1 MTTTRASTRD
11 DVLPDAL
18 PTEIGVRR
26 RRTAPWAPMSLAA
39 LVAVAMVVALAH
51 VGLTTVV
58 VGTLALVTGVVLMR
72 LAYVRFS
79 WFVLAVV
86 GVRATVDWTHAAA
99 RTSDKNSSGG
109 PAALLALLFGAAV
122 ILWFAA
128 RGHSGQPRRQTP
140 LGAAL
145 LVLGAA
151 AALSV
156 PTAAK
161 PFSSAA
167 EAARIGAAI
176 LMFLAVVELVPRR
189 LSARSVLI
197 ACCASSVVP
206 LLVGAYQAVTGHGV
220 LSGEGAGRVRGTLVH
235 SNAFGFYLVLLVVV
249 AVATI
254 PHVDG
259 RLRIGLGALVAVGSV
274 ELLLTYSRSSW
285 LALVAG
291 LVVVGCLQSRRLL
304 VALLVSAAVAV
315 IAVPSVSHRLTDLEA
330 GRTDRGTAGNSLV
343 WRFDYWRTSI
353 SLLHRNPVTG
363 IGLKMTQFST
373 DAKRPPHNDFLR
385 ALVETGV
392 VGFAAYLGFIWAL
405 CRTARR
411 ALRSAAEGAERGV
424 AVGFAGIVA
433 AFVLFSVGGNLL
445 SQVVILWYLFALAAV
460 AAALASRAEA

>member
-1 MTTTRASTRD
+1 
-11 DVLPDAL
+11 
-18 PTEIGVRR
+18 
-26 RRTAPWAPMSLAA
+26 
-39 LVAVAMVVALAH
+39 
-51 VGLTTVV
+51 
-58 VGTLALVTGVVLMR
+58 
-72 LAYVRFS
+72 
-79 WFVLAVV
+79 
-86 GVRATVDWTHAAA
+86 
-99 RTSDKNSSGG
+99 
-109 PAALLALLFGAAV
+109 
-122 ILWFAA
+122 
-128 RGHSGQPRRQTP
+128 
-140 LGAAL
+140 
-145 LVLGAA
+145 
-151 AALSV
+151 
-156 PTAAK
+156 
-161 PFSSAA
+161 
-167 EAARIGAAI
+167 
-176 LMFLAVVELVPRR
+176 
-189 LSARSVLI
+189 
-197 ACCASSVVP
+197 
-206 LLVGAYQAVTGHGV
+206 
-220 LSGEGAGRVRGTLVH
+220 VH

-304 VALLVSAAVAV
+304 VALLVSAAVVV

-411 ALRSAAEGAERGV
+411 ALRSPLEGAERGV

-460 AAALASRAEA
+460 AAALARPAEM